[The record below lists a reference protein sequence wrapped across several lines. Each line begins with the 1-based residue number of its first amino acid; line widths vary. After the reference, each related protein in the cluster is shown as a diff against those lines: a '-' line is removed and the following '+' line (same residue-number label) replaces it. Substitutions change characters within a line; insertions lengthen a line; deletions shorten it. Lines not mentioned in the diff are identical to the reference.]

1 MEIQSEIKKTY
12 GEKLRVRVCGI
23 CIKADEI
30 LLVKHKHL
38 NQSGTLWAPPG
49 GGMEYGESAKRALV
63 REFKEETGLDINV
76 KDFLFVHEYLDEPL
90 HGIEL
95 FFTVEITG
103 GELELGKDP
112 EFNHTTQLLSDVS
125 FQNLK
130 NLQLAENESLH
141 YVLQSIKD
149 LETLIN
155 QKRLFQISLIKLK
168 IAVRNA
174 VNT

>member
-1 MEIQSEIKKTY
+1 
-12 GEKLRVRVCGI
+12 
-23 CIKADEI
+23 
-30 LLVKHKHL
+30 
-38 NQSGTLWAPPG
+38 
-49 GGMEYGESAKRALV
+49 MEYGESAKRALV

-95 FFTVEITG
+95 FFTVESCG

-155 QKRLFQISLIKLK
+155 QKGYFKFH
-168 IAVRNA
+168 
-174 VNT
+174 